1 MRDREIEIDIKIDRL
16 RLTSLPP
23 RDVLSVSKKL
33 AKEREEMCRDL
44 SRLHESMIE
53 LHDKMIMQIQ
63 VLSQENNTLKN
74 NGVKDN
80 NR

>member
-1 MRDREIEIDIKIDRL
+1 MTL
-16 RLTSLPP
+16 

-53 LHDKMIMQIQ
+53 LHDKMILQFQI
-63 VLSQENNTLKN
+63 LAQENNCLKK

-80 NR
+80 TRLAILIS

>member
-1 MRDREIEIDIKIDRL
+1 ML
-16 RLTSLPP
+16 N
-23 RDVLSVSKKL
+23 VSKKL

-53 LHDKMIMQIQ
+53 LHDKMILQIQ
-63 VLSQENNTLKN
+63 ILAQENNSLKK

>member
-1 MRDREIEIDIKIDRL
+1 MNH
-16 RLTSLPP
+16 
-23 RDVLSVSKKL
+23 RDVLNVSKKL

-44 SRLHESMIE
+44 CRLHESMIE
-53 LHDKMIMQIQ
+53 LHDKMILQIQ
-63 VLSQENNTLKN
+63 ILAQENNSLKK

>member
-1 MRDREIEIDIKIDRL
+1 MSTISVSHRNL
-16 RLTSLPP
+16 LTPSFLP
-23 RDVLSVSKKL
+23 RDVVSVSKKL

-63 VLSQENNTLKN
+63 ILAQENTSLKK

-80 NR
+80 SR

>member
-1 MRDREIEIDIKIDRL
+1 M
-16 RLTSLPP
+16 
-23 RDVLSVSKKL
+23 LSVSKKL

-53 LHDKMIMQIQ
+53 LHDKMILQIQ
-63 VLSQENNTLKN
+63 ILAQENNTLKK

-80 NR
+80 TR

>member
-1 MRDREIEIDIKIDRL
+1 MNH
-16 RLTSLPP
+16 
-23 RDVLSVSKKL
+23 RDVLNVSKKL

-53 LHDKMIMQIQ
+53 LHDKMILQIQ
-63 VLSQENNTLKN
+63 ILAQENNSLKK

>member
-1 MRDREIEIDIKIDRL
+1 M
-16 RLTSLPP
+16 TH
-23 RDVLSVSKKL
+23 RDVLNVSKKL

-63 VLSQENNTLKN
+63 ILAQENNSLKK

-80 NR
+80 TR

>member
-1 MRDREIEIDIKIDRL
+1 MNH
-16 RLTSLPP
+16 
-23 RDVLSVSKKL
+23 RDVLNVSKKL

-53 LHDKMIMQIQ
+53 LHDKMILQIQ
-63 VLSQENNTLKN
+63 ILAQENNSLKK

-80 NR
+80 TRLAILIS

>member
-1 MRDREIEIDIKIDRL
+1 MTL
-16 RLTSLPP
+16 

-33 AKEREEMCRDL
+33 AKESEEMCRDL

-63 VLSQENNTLKN
+63 ILAQENNSLKK

-80 NR
+80 NRLGS